1 VVRSKSR
8 KKKNPVLRGIPNA
21 SRRFDVVAVGASAG
35 GFHAISGLLR
45 PLPAEF
51 PGSIVIVQH
60 LYPTHESLLANLL
73 QSHTALLVKQAEH
86 DEIMLPGHVYIA
98 PPDQHLL
105 VGPGKIQLAHT
116 RLVHFSRPSI
126 DLLFE
131 SVAGVYG
138 SHSIGIIL
146 TGTLKDGSA
155 GIRAIKEA
163 GGVTMA
169 QDPADAEFDS
179 MPAAAM
185 ATGCVDYSLPLAKL
199 GITLNSLYAAGSAK
213 PYG

>member
-1 VVRSKSR
+1 MVRSR
-8 KKKNPVLRGIPNA
+8 KKKPIARGISNA
-21 SRRFDVVAVGASAG
+21 SPRFHVVAVGASAG
-35 GFHAISGLLR
+35 GFHALAELLR
-45 PLPAEF
+45 PLPAGF
-51 PGSIVIVQH
+51 PGSIVVVQH
-60 LYPTHESLLANLL
+60 LYPTRESLLANLL
-73 QSHTALLVKQAEH
+73 QNHTALRVKQAVH

-138 SHSIGIIL
+138 SRSIGIIL

-179 MPAAAM
+179 MPAAAV
-185 ATGCVDYSLPLAKL
+185 ATGCVDYSLPIAEL
-199 GITLNSLYAAGSAK
+199 GITLKGLYAARSPK

>member
-1 VVRSKSR
+1 VFVVRSR
-8 KKKNPVLRGIPNA
+8 KKNPIARGISNA

-35 GFHAISGLLR
+35 GFHAIAELLR
-45 PLPAEF
+45 PLPAGF
-51 PGSIVIVQH
+51 PGSIVVVQH
-60 LYPTHESLLANLL
+60 LYPTRESLLANLL
-73 QSHTALLVKQAEH
+73 QNHTALLVKQAVH
-86 DEIMLPGHVYIA
+86 DEIMLPGHAYIA

-116 RLVHFSRPSI
+116 HLVHFSRPSI

-138 SHSIGIIL
+138 SRSIGIIL
-146 TGTLKDGSA
+146 TGALKDGSV

-163 GGVTMA
+163 GGVTMS

-179 MPAAAM
+179 MPAAAV

-199 GITLNSLYAAGSAK
+199 GITLKNLYAARSPK